1 MKKDIKF
8 SKGGHEFVFFEMWDE
23 RPHTQYQLSMIRFY
37 LPLNQL
43 ILWPSESQTC
53 QNWAQLLKG
62 SLSTNFTYLGEII
75 SIFVYIFRFCWES
88 WLISTFDLHF
98 GLHQL
103 YIFWNENVIIVPFY
117 NKFYTYMDL
126 HRWLYTQNFILNHRG
141 HPRPLEAALEAESL
155 LQPQIWLWMV
165 LWVFFPNNSSF
176 FYA

>member
-1 MKKDIKF
+1 MPVCHKIVDDAKREHEMRCMLTCSFLKKDIKF

-62 SLSTNFTYLGEII
+62 SLSTNFTYLDEII

-98 GLHQL
+98 GH
-103 YIFWNENVIIVPFY
+103 FY
-117 NKFYTYMDL
+117 NWT
-126 HRWLYTQNFILNHRG
+126 RTAIG
-141 HPRPLEAALEAESL
+141 PE
-155 LQPQIWLWMV
+155 LQ
-165 LWVFFPNNSSF
+165 
-176 FYA
+176 

>member
-1 MKKDIKF
+1 MTFWPVGKNMSAQNVQFRQAALFASKDKINGLTCSFLKKDIKF

-98 GLHQL
+98 GH
-103 YIFWNENVIIVPFY
+103 FY
-117 NKFYTYMDL
+117 NWT
-126 HRWLYTQNFILNHRG
+126 RTAIG
-141 HPRPLEAALEAESL
+141 PE
-155 LQPQIWLWMV
+155 LQ
-165 LWVFFPNNSSF
+165 
-176 FYA
+176 

>member
-1 MKKDIKF
+1 MSVFVLNFLWKMLTCSFLKKDIKF

-98 GLHQL
+98 GLQHF
-103 YIFWNENVIIVPFY
+103 YCSSGPIVE
-117 NKFYTYMDL
+117 MV
-126 HRWLYTQNFILNHRG
+126 
-141 HPRPLEAALEAESL
+141 EAKMEVKCWY
-155 LQPQIWLWMV
+155 Q
-165 LWVFFPNNSSF
+165 
-176 FYA
+176 